1 MIIYNIPSSTSKKG
15 ENIIGACNHPSWT
28 IFTRSLNSN
37 NKHPRVLTYINIG
50 LIKLCFLL
58 RKDIFNHRDINL
70 IFFSNHDIMCF
81 IINVYS
87 DNQQSTLKYL
97 KNIEVNLNNIL
108 IITRDFNIRDN
119 DWDFLYLYY
128 STHADILN
136 VNNTKYSKA

>member
-1 MIIYNIPSSTSKKG
+1 
-15 ENIIGACNHPSWT
+15 
-28 IFTRSLNSN
+28 
-37 NKHPRVLTYINIG
+37 
-50 LIKLCFLL
+50 
-58 RKDIFNHRDINL
+58 
-70 IFFSNHDIMCF
+70 MCF

-136 VNNTKYSKA
+136 VNITKYSKA

>member
-1 MIIYNIPSSTSKKG
+1 MY
-15 ENIIGACNHPSWT
+15 
-28 IFTRSLNSN
+28 
-37 NKHPRVLTYINIG
+37 
-50 LIKLCFLL
+50 
-58 RKDIFNHRDINL
+58 
-70 IFFSNHDIMCF
+70 F

-128 STHADILN
+128 STHAVILN
-136 VNNTKYSKA
+136 VNITKYSKA